1 MGFDWHF
8 QASVHFTLS
17 SAVNESQ
24 GHQKILEKIFGN
36 AGNRTWGCWVSS
48 KNAICALQPPF
59 YRELF
64 FSDRARGEPDAVRVR
79 HLPIPMP
86 ETVPCRQAHEDR
98 PREEQAV
105 PMHPVSES
113 FFVSYFSV
121 HKYEHLTIQKKR
133 INRILTSFIEWRSD
147 FLCCARCILS
157 HN

>member
-1 MGFDWHF
+1 M
-8 QASVHFTLS
+8 
-17 SAVNESQ
+17 
-24 GHQKILEKIFGN
+24 
-36 AGNRTWGCWVSS
+36 
-48 KNAICALQPPF
+48 QPPF

-86 ETVPCRQAHEDR
+86 ETVPRRQAHEDR

-121 HKYEHLTIQKKR
+121 HKYEHLTIKKKEFSL
-133 INRILTSFIEWRSD
+133 IKN
-147 FLCCARCILS
+147 
-157 HN
+157 